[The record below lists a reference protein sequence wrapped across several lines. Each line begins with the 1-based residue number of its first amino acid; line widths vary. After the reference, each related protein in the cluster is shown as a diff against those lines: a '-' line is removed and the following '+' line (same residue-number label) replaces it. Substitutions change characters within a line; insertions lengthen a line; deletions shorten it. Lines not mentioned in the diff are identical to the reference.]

1 VPAKIAPR
9 ERPEE
14 AGVPPAG
21 EESPLLA
28 VDLDEVKDEDENNPN
43 LDVQVDPN
51 DPSSIWRH
59 VQRSLQM
66 MTSRPDYTTY
76 LHDTRLPDME
86 GEQATLGCH
95 TPNQFGK

>member
-1 VPAKIAPR
+1 
-9 ERPEE
+9 
-14 AGVPPAG
+14 
-21 EESPLLA
+21 
-28 VDLDEVKDEDENNPN
+28 
-43 LDVQVDPN
+43 
-51 DPSSIWRH
+51 
-59 VQRSLQM
+59 M